1 MATFLFLLIEF
12 FDELVFSVS
21 NAAWPLIRTDLALNY
36 LQIGVI
42 LSLPGFL
49 ANFVEPFIGVL
60 GDVWK
65 RRVLILWGGTVYCIS
80 LAINATS
87 HCFVPLVLAV
97 NLIHTASRGLFK
109 LSHATLTGFH
119 S

>member
-49 ANFVEPFIGVL
+49 ANFGEPFIGVL
-60 GDVWK
+60 GDVWE
-65 RRVLILWGGTVYCIS
+65 RRRLILRVGAVY
-80 LAINATS
+80 ANAPALTAAS
-87 HCFVPLVLAV
+87 QRFVPFLLAFVLV
-97 NLIHTASRGLFK
+97 NPASRAFVS
-109 LSHATLTGFH
+109 LSQ
-119 S
+119 

>member
-36 LQIGVI
+36 LQIGVV

-49 ANFVEPFIGVL
+49 ANFVEPFIGVRR
-60 GDVWK
+60 DVWE
-65 RRVLILWGGTVYCIS
+65 RRVLILRGGTVCAIARAVTAHRRSCGS
-80 LAINATS
+80 L
-87 HCFVPLVLAV
+87 LVACV
-97 NLIHTASRGLFK
+97 SI
-109 LSHATLTGFH
+109 
-119 S
+119 

>member
-65 RRVLILWGGTVYCIS
+65 RRVLVLWGGAVYAIS
-80 LAINATS
+80 LAFNATRPK
-87 HCFVPLVLAV
+87 FLPL
-97 NLIHTASRGLFK
+97 LIRVFLINSA
-109 LSHATLTGFH
+109 
-119 S
+119 